1 MPGPLMGGGPGGPP
15 GGGPPGGP
23 HRGLGSVESD
33 EIQVPDKMVGLST
46 YYTPS
51 LFCSYCLQRNIIALI
66 L

>member
-1 MPGPLMGGGPGGPP
+1 MGGGPGGPP

-46 YYTPS
+46 YYTIFILFILLTKEYNCFDS
-51 LFCSYCLQRNIIALI
+51 LGLS
-66 L
+66 